1 MYTIPFLLVLL
12 LHFFIIIIIVYGI
25 VRFSPYFLFLFDR
38 HFVLFN
44 SHFFLSS
51 VLRVSFTFTFLVG
64 IEMTHNMCTIFHKIQ
79 RAHTHT
85 HEALNQFKSFSKYL
99 QILANSHWKL
109 WTRWCLAIEL
119 DFVLWWDD
127 CLLIAETMKMTRK

>member
-12 LHFFIIIIIVYGI
+12 LPFFHLYHPSCVELYGFQHI
-25 VRFSPYFLFLFDR
+25 FFFSLIDISFYLIL
-38 HFVLFN
+38 
-44 SHFFLSS
+44 FFLSS

-79 RAHTHT
+79 QFDSLFVCASLHAHTHT
-85 HEALNQFKSFSKYL
+85 HAALNEFISFSKYL
-99 QILANSHWKL
+99 QILANSHRKL

-119 DFVLWWDD
+119 DFVLW
-127 CLLIAETMKMTRK
+127 